1 MEPPPPPPLPPLL
14 SAACGCFDD
23 HDADDC
29 WTCSNDDNPATA
41 AAVAIA
47 SAGAAVGFAM
57 IYDKEADEVVR
68 PSVRPSALRKRG
80 YSFLH
85 SDVSLLLQIPDEDDG
100 ALEAAFEE
108 HCQTGMHSLLK

>member
-1 MEPPPPPPLPPLL
+1 MEPPPPPLPPLL

-68 PSVRPSALRKRG
+68 PSVRP
-80 YSFLH
+80 
-85 SDVSLLLQIPDEDDG
+85 P
-100 ALEAAFEE
+100 
-108 HCQTGMHSLLK
+108 